1 MNRLARTL
9 TVASTL
15 SLALALSNC
24 SSFDP
29 TDIVD
34 NIFAAQK
41 KPLPGERKPLFPSGT
56 PGVSQGLPPE
66 LVKGYQPPPPEAT
79 QDGQEAQAAPAAP
92 AKPKPKSK
100 PKVAQAPPAAQS
112 RAPTAAM
119 PTTAATRSA
128 PSQSSPWP
136 DPPPTRQS
144 AAPAAPAA
152 PVWPDPPAPTVTR

>member
-1 MNRLARTL
+1 MNRLARTV

-15 SLALALSNC
+15 SLVLLLSNC

-34 NIFAAQK
+34 SMFASQK

-66 LVKGYQPPPPEAT
+66 LVKGYQAPPPTEAPA
-79 QDGQEAQAAPAAP
+79 QDAQAVPERP
-92 AKPKPKSK
+92 KPKPK
-100 PKVAQAPPAAQS
+100 PKVVAAPPANQS
-112 RAPTAAM
+112 GAPV
-119 PTTAATRSA
+119 AATPA
-128 PSQSSPWP
+128 PRAPWP

-144 AAPAAPAA
+144 SAPPNGGQTA
-152 PVWPDPPAPTVTR
+152 WPDPPAPVTR